1 MRQKKINLLKEV
13 YYFFF
18 QFYENFLM
26 AYQLKKLILI
36 KLNLANII
44 TMEILKGY
52 NTYLV
57 EWLLYIINLYELKD
71 S

>member
-1 MRQKKINLLKEV
+1 
-13 YYFFF
+13 
-18 QFYENFLM
+18 M